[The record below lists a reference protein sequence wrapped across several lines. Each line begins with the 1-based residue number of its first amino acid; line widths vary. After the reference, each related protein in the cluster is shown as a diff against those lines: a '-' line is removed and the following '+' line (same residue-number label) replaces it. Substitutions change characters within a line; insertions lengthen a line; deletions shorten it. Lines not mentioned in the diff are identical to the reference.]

1 MAFTHDATTDRGKVR
16 LLCRDTVE
24 ATAIFTDDEIDA
36 FLSIH
41 DSDVKL
47 AAAEALDTV
56 ASNQALLLKKVK
68 LGDIGTDGP
77 AVAAALR
84 AHADR
89 LRAQSVSEVDFDFA
103 EMNFNGWSANTIL
116 NNSALRGL

>member
-1 MAFTHDATTDRGKVR
+1 MAFTHDAATDRGKVR

-24 ATAIFTDDEIDA
+24 ATAIFTDVEVDA

-41 DSDVKL
+41 EGDVKL

-56 ASNQALLLKKVK
+56 ASNQALLLKKLK

-89 LRAQSVSEVDFDFA
+89 LRAQVLGEVDFDYA
-103 EMNFNGWSANTIL
+103 EMNLNSWSAAAII